1 MVPFKRIVLEVK
13 FQFLHRK
20 KEVDAATMD
29 IVKEM
34 TEAGS
39 DGEDSDNNKQEEPQ
53 SNGAKD
59 SSDDNLVVWVNRYY
73 T

>member
-1 MVPFKRIVLEVK
+1 MEIKKDNFRSKV
-13 FQFLHRK
+13 QFSHRK

-59 SSDDNLVVWVNRYY
+59 SSDDNLVV
-73 T
+73 

>member
-1 MVPFKRIVLEVK
+1 
-13 FQFLHRK
+13 
-20 KEVDAATMD
+20 MD

-39 DGEDSDNNKQEEPQ
+39 DSEDGDNNKQEEPQ
-53 SNGAKD
+53 TNGAKD
-59 SSDDNLVVWVNRYY
+59 SSDDNLVVRVIRYY

>member
-1 MVPFKRIVLEVK
+1 
-13 FQFLHRK
+13 
-20 KEVDAATMD
+20 MD

-73 T
+73 TYQKASNRI

>member
-59 SSDDNLVVWVNRYY
+59 SSDDNLVV
-73 T
+73 

>member
-1 MVPFKRIVLEVK
+1 MEIKKDHFRSK
-13 FQFLHRK
+13 FQFSHRK

-59 SSDDNLVVWVNRYY
+59 SSDDNLVV
-73 T
+73 

>member
-1 MVPFKRIVLEVK
+1 
-13 FQFLHRK
+13 
-20 KEVDAATMD
+20 MD

-59 SSDDNLVVWVNRYY
+59 SSDDNLVVWVIRYY